1 MSVKLNSSIALCV
14 ALGGAMVLAD
24 PAQAV
29 TPPSK
34 SRPSVSWSFAS
45 TSIDAGASP
54 MVNYAS
60 RKLPPRT
67 KLMLQRQFGT
77 SGTWRTVAALSGRS
91 GSFVAPAV
99 GQGRY
104 VYRVAA
110 VQRKKKVLAKRTGTL
125 YAYAPVS
132 LQTFL
137 NISSSQTTEIG
148 GRLFRW
154 VKSWNALTSST
165 VFSVDSHT
173 CRTLSLE
180 AGLTGGNSETALVE
194 IVQEA
199 ADPSSMTLF
208 KDQVSS
214 VQVPLASGA
223 LEVSHSRSAYG
234 FLNGELS
241 CYTPDGE

>member
-1 MSVKLNSSIALCV
+1 MTISRLSSITLCV
-14 ALGGAMVLAD
+14 VLGTVTVSTTQAGAVA
-24 PAQAV
+24 
-29 TPPSK
+29 PPLK
-34 SRPSVSWSFAS
+34 SRPSISWSFANPA
-45 TSIDAGASP
+45 IDAGNSP
-54 MVNYAS
+54 TVNY
-60 RKLPPRT
+60 RVGKLPSRT
-67 KLMLQRQFGT
+67 KLVLQRQFGT
-77 SGTWRTVAALSGRS
+77 SGTWRTVAALQGRS
-91 GSFVAPAV
+91 GSFVAPTV
-99 GQGRY
+99 GQGKY
-104 VYRVAA
+104 AYRVA
-110 VQRKKKVLAKRTGTL
+110 VQRKKKVLAKRPGTL

-173 CRTLSLE
+173 CRSLSLE
-180 AGLTGGNSETALVE
+180 AGLTGGNSETAIVE

-199 ADPSSMTLF
+199 ADPASMPLY
-208 KDQVSS
+208 KDQVST
-214 VQVPLASGA
+214 VQVPLAPGA